1 MVGRD
6 NIAVHHCLLI
16 FYLKSFIFLVEG
28 VGLIECQG
36 KCLVSVLI
44 EWMVINVGNLS
55 PNLPLGLTS

>member
-1 MVGRD
+1 MGKD

-36 KCLVSVLI
+36 KCLVNVLI
-44 EWMVINVGNLS
+44 ECMMINVGNLS
-55 PNLPLGLTS
+55 PNLLLGLPS